1 MSRKEPF
8 RTAVV
13 IEDDD
18 DVRDLLHTV
27 LTGAG
32 FRVHTAPAGLAGVQM
47 VRRLL
52 PDVVTLD
59 VGLPDIDGFEVA
71 RRIRCFSSTLIVMLT
86 ARSDPADEARGLE
99 AGADGYLHKP
109 FRPSELRTR
118 IEEGLECRLQPG
130 LNS

>member
-1 MSRKEPF
+1 MTTTDTP

-18 DVRDLLHTV
+18 DVRDLLHPV

-32 FRVHTAPAGLAGVQM
+32 FRVHTAPAGLAGVEM
-47 VRRLL
+47 VRRLR

-71 RRIRCFSSTLIVMLT
+71 ARIRRFSTTFIVMLT
-86 ARSDPADEARGLE
+86 ARADPSDEKRGYD
-99 AGADGYLHKP
+99 AGADRYLRKP
-109 FRPSELRTR
+109 FRPAELRR
-118 IEEGLECRLQPG
+118 HIQDGLAAQ
-130 LNS
+130 NA

>member
-1 MSRKEPF
+1 MPIKEPS

-27 LTGAG
+27 LTGSG
-32 FRVHTAPAGLAGVQM
+32 FLVHTAPAGLAGVEM
-47 VRRLL
+47 VRRLM

-71 RRIRCFSSTLIVMLT
+71 ERIRRFSTTFIVMLT
-86 ARSDPADEARGLE
+86 ARAAPSDEKRGFE
-99 AGADGYLHKP
+99 AGANRYLRKP
-109 FRPSELRTR
+109 FRPAELRR
-118 IEEGLECRLQPG
+118 HIQEGMAAAG
-130 LNS
+130 V

>member
-1 MSRKEPF
+1 MTTPDSP

-27 LTGAG
+27 LTGSG
-32 FRVHTAPAGLAGVQM
+32 FRVHTAPAGLAGVEM
-47 VRRLL
+47 VRRLR

-71 RRIRCFSSTLIVMLT
+71 GRIRRFSTTFIVMLT
-86 ARSDPADEARGLE
+86 ARADPSDEKRGYD
-99 AGADGYLHKP
+99 AGADRYLRKP
-109 FRPSELRTR
+109 FRPAELRR
-118 IEEGLECRLQPG
+118 HIQEGLAAQG
-130 LNS
+130 A

>member
-1 MSRKEPF
+1 MSLSDHS

-27 LTGAG
+27 LTGSG
-32 FRVHTAPAGLAGVQM
+32 YRVHTAPAGLAGVEM
-47 VRRLL
+47 VRRLM

-71 RRIRCFSSTLIVMLT
+71 QRIRRFSATFIVMLT
-86 ARSDPADEARGLE
+86 ARTDPSDEKRGFE
-99 AGADGYLHKP
+99 AGADRYLRKP
-109 FRPSELRTR
+109 FRPAELRR
-118 IEEGLECRLQPG
+118 HLKEGTAAAEV
-130 LNS
+130 

>member
-1 MSRKEPF
+1 MPSKENP

-27 LTGAG
+27 LTGSG
-32 FRVHTAPAGLAGVQM
+32 FRVHTAPAGLAGVEM
-47 VRRLL
+47 VRRLM

-71 RRIRCFSSTLIVMLT
+71 ERIRRFSTTFIVMLT
-86 ARSDPADEARGLE
+86 ARTDASDEKRGFD
-99 AGADGYLHKP
+99 AGADRYLRKP
-109 FRPSELRTR
+109 FRPAELRR
-118 IEEGLECRLQPG
+118 HLQEGTTATTDA
-130 LNS
+130 

>member
-1 MSRKEPF
+1 MTTPDSP

-27 LTGAG
+27 LTGSG
-32 FRVHTAPAGLAGVQM
+32 FRVHTAPAGLAGVEM
-47 VRRLL
+47 VRRLR

-71 RRIRCFSSTLIVMLT
+71 GRIRRFSATFIVMLT
-86 ARSDPADEARGLE
+86 ARADPSDEKRGYE
-99 AGADGYLHKP
+99 AGADRYLRKP
-109 FRPSELRTR
+109 FRPAELRR
-118 IEEGLECRLQPG
+118 HIQEGLAAQDA
-130 LNS
+130 

>member
-1 MSRKEPF
+1 MPTSDQS

-27 LTGAG
+27 LTGSG
-32 FRVHTAPAGLAGVQM
+32 YRVHTAPAGLAGVEM
-47 VRRLL
+47 VRRLM

-71 RRIRCFSSTLIVMLT
+71 ERIRRFSTTFIVMLT
-86 ARSDPADEARGLE
+86 ARTDPSDEERGFQ
-99 AGADGYLHKP
+99 AGADRYLRKP
-109 FRPSELRTR
+109 FRPAELRR
-118 IEEGLECRLQPG
+118 HLQEGVATADA
-130 LNS
+130 

>member
-1 MSRKEPF
+1 MPTKEPS

-27 LTGAG
+27 LTGSG
-32 FRVHTAPAGLAGVQM
+32 FLVHTAPAGLAGVEM
-47 VRRLL
+47 VRRLM

-71 RRIRCFSSTLIVMLT
+71 ERIRRFSTTFIVMLT
-86 ARSDPADEARGLE
+86 ARTAPSDEKRGFE
-99 AGADGYLHKP
+99 VGADRYLRKP
-109 FRPSELRTR
+109 FRPAELRR
-118 IEEGLECRLQPG
+118 HIQEGMAAAG
-130 LNS
+130 V

>member
-1 MSRKEPF
+1 MPSKETS

-27 LTGAG
+27 LTGSG
-32 FRVHTAPAGLAGVQM
+32 FRVHTAPAGLAGVEM
-47 VRRLL
+47 VRRLM

-71 RRIRCFSSTLIVMLT
+71 VRIRRFSPTFIVMLT
-86 ARSDPADEARGLE
+86 ARADPSDEKR
-99 AGADGYLHKP
+99 AGADRYLRKP
-109 FRPSELRTR
+109 FRPAELRR
-118 IEEGLECRLQPG
+118 HIREGTAAADA
-130 LNS
+130 

>member
-1 MSRKEPF
+1 MATTDTP

-32 FRVHTAPAGLAGVQM
+32 FRVHTAPAGLAGVEM
-47 VRRLL
+47 VRRLR

-71 RRIRCFSSTLIVMLT
+71 ARIRRFSATFIVMLT
-86 ARSDPADEARGLE
+86 ARADPSDERRGYE
-99 AGADGYLHKP
+99 AGADRYLRKP
-109 FRPSELRTR
+109 FRPAELRR
-118 IEEGLECRLQPG
+118 HIQEGLAAQTA
-130 LNS
+130 

>member
-1 MSRKEPF
+1 MPSTEHT

-18 DVRDLLHTV
+18 DVRDLLHAV

-32 FRVHTAPAGLAGVQM
+32 YKVHTAPAGLAGVEM

-71 RRIRCFSSTLIVMLT
+71 ERIRRFSATFIVMLT
-86 ARSDPADEARGLE
+86 ARADPADEKRGLA
-99 AGADGYLHKP
+99 AGADRYLRKP
-109 FRPSELRTR
+109 FRPAELRR
-118 IEEGLECRLQPG
+118 QLQEGTATVEA
-130 LNS
+130 

>member
-1 MSRKEPF
+1 MTTTDSP

-27 LTGAG
+27 LTGSG
-32 FRVHTAPAGLAGVQM
+32 FRVHTAPAGLAGVEM
-47 VRRLL
+47 VRRLR

-71 RRIRCFSSTLIVMLT
+71 GRIRRFSATFIVMLT
-86 ARSDPADEARGLE
+86 ARADPSDEKRGYE
-99 AGADGYLHKP
+99 AGADRYLRKP
-109 FRPSELRTR
+109 FRPAELRR
-118 IEEGLECRLQPG
+118 HIQEGLAAQG
-130 LNS
+130 A

>member
-1 MSRKEPF
+1 MQRNDHP

-27 LTGAG
+27 LTGSG
-32 FRVHTAPAGLAGVQM
+32 FRVHTAPAGLAGVEM
-47 VRRLL
+47 VRQLV

-71 RRIRCFSSTLIVMLT
+71 SRIRRFSSTFIVMLT
-86 ARSDPADEARGLE
+86 ARVDDSDEKRGFE
-99 AGADGYLHKP
+99 AGADRYLRKP
-109 FRPSELRTR
+109 FRPAELRR
-118 IEEGLECRLQPG
+118 HLQEGMAAAHV
-130 LNS
+130 

>member
-1 MSRKEPF
+1 MPIKEPS

-27 LTGAG
+27 LTGSG
-32 FRVHTAPAGLAGVQM
+32 FLVHTAPAGLAGVEM
-47 VRRLL
+47 VRRLM

-71 RRIRCFSSTLIVMLT
+71 ERIRRFSTTFIVMLT
-86 ARSDPADEARGLE
+86 ARAAPADEKRGFE
-99 AGADGYLHKP
+99 AGANRYLRKP
-109 FRPSELRTR
+109 FRPAELRR
-118 IEEGLECRLQPG
+118 HIQEGMAAAG
-130 LNS
+130 V